1 MTASSDAERV
11 RAVPTKV
18 SVVIPVWNPGKF
30 LDRCIDSLLAQ
41 TMPASD
47 FEVLFMDDGST
58 DGTEDRLD
66 KLSAEHPHFVVHHLE
81 NSGWPGKPRN
91 VGIERAAGDY
101 VLFMDNDDALG
112 PEALE
117 RMHAI
122 GARNDS
128 DIVIGKVI
136 SNFRGVPHQV
146 FRTTREHC
154 TVHDAPLFESL
165 TPHKMFRRQFLLDH
179 DIRYPEGKRRLED
192 QLIMAR
198 AYFPA
203 KSVSIVGD
211 YVCYYYL
218 KREDGTN
225 AGSAR
230 IDPKSYYDN
239 LREVLDVVEANTEP
253 GEFRN
258 SIQRRFYRGEMLG
271 RVGGK
276 AVLKYQP
283 RFRDDLLAEVRRLAL
298 EPRFDPAVHAGLPAF
313 LRVRSYFVRED
324 RLDDLLTYTER
335 CLEIRGR
342 ARLEDMHWRDGA
354 LVLTVRAWFANG
366 DKPLELIRQGE
377 RLYLPP
383 EIALDAPPS
392 ERDCTGQLAEVLAD
406 ATIKNRE
413 TADEFFL
420 PAKLRPAERPSG
432 ELAGGQAVQVE
443 WVGEVT
449 IDPNSALGGRPLPRG
464 VWDVSIRLSG
474 LGLSRDVRLGRDRNQ
489 RAERGR
495 QPALL
500 GDPPL
505 LAIPY
510 WTSPYG
516 NLSLDVDEH
525 GLSLREAFKRARA
538 VVSPPWGLG
547 RIGLR
552 ISVPV
557 TIHPERPV
565 TGRLRLIERRTG
577 AAIECPLESGL
588 DASTL
593 RLSAELP
600 RREPGTSGKAGL
612 ATGTAD
618 KAGLATGTADTAGL
632 ATGTWDIALVLPEL
646 GFDKPVRISRVL
658 VVPRTGPVHVRRD
671 PHSGTARKRRVLVR
685 EGKQLLREAAARI
698 RSQ

>member
-1 MTASSDAERV
+1 M
-11 RAVPTKV
+11 PTKV
-18 SVVIPVWNPGKF
+18 SVVIPVWNPGRF
-30 LDRCIDSLLAQ
+30 IDRCIDSLLAQ
-41 TMPASD
+41 TMPPSD

-66 KLSAEHPHFVVHHLE
+66 KLAAEHPHFVVHHLE

-101 VLFMDNDDALG
+101 VLFLDNDDALG

-154 TVHDAPLFESL
+154 TVYDAPLFESL

-203 KSVSIVGD
+203 KGVSIVGD

-230 IDPKSYYDN
+230 IDPRSYYDN

-253 GEFRN
+253 GEFRD

-271 RVGGK
+271 RIGGK

-283 RFRDDLLAEVRRLAL
+283 RYRDDLIAEIRRLAL
-298 EPRFDPAVHAGLPAF
+298 EPRFGPGVHAGLPAF
-313 LRVRSYFVRED
+313 HRVRSHFVREGSVEN
-324 RLDDLLTYTER
+324 LLSYAER
-335 CLEIRGR
+335 CLDVRGK
-342 ARLEDMHWRDGA
+342 ARLEGMRWQDGV
-354 LVLTVRAWFANG
+354 LVLSVRAWFANG
-366 DKPLELIRQGE
+366 DQPLGLVSEGE
-377 RLYLPP
+377 RLFLPP
-383 EIALDAPPS
+383 EIALDAPA
-392 ERDCTGQLAEVLAD
+392 EQRECTGQLQEVLAD

-420 PAKLRPAERPSG
+420 PAQLVLAMRPADAPDGQQRITAEWSG
-432 ELAGGQAVQVE
+432 EVRL
-443 WVGEVT
+443 
-449 IDPNSALGGRPLPRG
+449 DPTTTLGGGPLPRG

-474 LGLSRDVRLGRDRNQ
+474 LGLTRDVRLGSNRHQ
-489 RAERGR
+489 SAERGR
-495 QPALL
+495 LPALL
-500 GDPPL
+500 GEPRL

-510 WTSPYG
+510 WTTPYG
-516 NLSLDVDEH
+516 NLSIDVDEH
-525 GLSLREAFKRARA
+525 GLSLRDTLKRAK
-538 VVSPPWGLG
+538 VGVFPPWARTRARL
-547 RIGLR
+547 RIGLAVAV
-552 ISVPV
+552 SPA
-557 TIHPERPV
+557 RPV
-565 TGRLRLIERRTG
+565 TGQLRLVERRTG
-577 AAIECPLESGL
+577 TTLQPAAQVELA
-588 DASTL
+588 ASTL
-593 RLSAELP
+593 TVTAELP
-600 RREPGTSGKAGL
+600 ARDAGL
-612 ATGTAD
+612 RA
-618 KAGLATGTADTAGL
+618 
-632 ATGTWDIALVLPEL
+632 GTWDIALALPEL
-646 GFDKPVRISRVL
+646 GLDEHVRIGRVL
-658 VVPRTGPVHVRRD
+658 TVTGAGPVIVRLD
-671 PHSGTARKRRVLVR
+671 PHSGVARRRRTLVR
-685 EGKQLLREAAARI
+685 EGKQLVREAVARV

>member
-1 MTASSDAERV
+1 M
-11 RAVPTKV
+11 PTKV
-18 SVVIPVWNPGKF
+18 SVVIPVWNPGRF
-30 LDRCIDSLLAQ
+30 LDRCLDSLLAQ
-41 TMPASD
+41 TMPSTD

-66 KLSAEHPHFVVHHLE
+66 QLAAEHPHFLVHHLE

-91 VGIERAAGDY
+91 VGIERAAGEY
-101 VLFMDNDDALG
+101 VLFLDNDDALG

-154 TVHDAPLFESL
+154 TVYDAPLFESL
-165 TPHKMFRRQFLLDH
+165 TPHKMFRRQFLLDN
-179 DIRYPEGKRRLED
+179 DLRYPEGKRRLED

-203 KSVSIVGD
+203 KTVSIVGD

-258 SIQRRFYRGEMLG
+258 SIQRRFYRGEMLS
-271 RVGGK
+271 RLAGK
-276 AVLKYQP
+276 AILRYQP
-283 RFRDDLLAEVRRLAL
+283 RFRDEVLAEVRRLAL
-298 EPRFDPAVHAGLPAF
+298 EPRFDPGVHTGLLVF
-313 LRVRSYFVRED
+313 HRVRSYFVRENLVD
-324 RLDDLLTYTER
+324 ELLSYSER
-335 CLEIRGR
+335 CLEIRCE
-342 ARLEDMHWRDGA
+342 ARLEDMCWRDGV
-354 LVLTVRAWFANG
+354 LVLTVRAWLADG
-366 DKPLELIRQGE
+366 DQPLEFRREDE
-377 RLYLPP
+377 RLFLTP
-383 EIALDAPPS
+383 EIALGTPAE
-392 ERDCTGQLAEVLAD
+392 ERKCTGQLAQVLAD
-406 ATIKNRE
+406 ATIKNRD

-420 PAKLRPAERPSG
+420 PAQLRLHERVSG
-432 ELAGGQAVQVE
+432 EPADSSAVQAE
-443 WVGEVT
+443 WVGEVE
-449 IDPNSALGGRPLPRG
+449 IDPRTALGGRPLPRG

-474 LGLSRDVRLGRDRNQ
+474 LGLTREVRLGGERDR

-495 QPALL
+495 HPALL
-500 GDPPL
+500 GNRPI

-516 NLSLDVDEH
+516 NLSLDIDEYRR
-525 GLSLREAFKRARA
+525 SLRDTVKRAPA
-538 VVSPPWGLG
+538 ALSPPWQRGTTS
-547 RIGLR
+547 LR
-552 ISVPV
+552 ITLPV
-557 TIHPERPV
+557 AVHPARPL
-565 TGRLRLIERRTG
+565 TGRLRLIQRRTG
-577 AAIECPLESGL
+577 VAVECPLECSP

-593 RLSAELP
+593 RLTADLP
-600 RREPGTSGKAGL
+600 GRAAGTAGKAGL
-612 ATGTAD
+612 TAGTAG
-618 KAGLATGTADTAGL
+618 KAGLTA
-632 ATGTWDIALVLPEL
+632 GTWDIAALLPDL
-646 GFDKPVRISRVL
+646 GGGGPVQISQVL
-658 VVPRTGPVHVRRD
+658 VVPRIGPPHLRHNAQSVLTRR
-671 PHSGTARKRRVLVR
+671 GRALARKGRQLVR
-685 EGKQLLREAAARI
+685 AAAARV
-698 RSQ
+698 RPE